1 MNAPNELS
9 FLPDDYLAKK
19 ANRRTNVICGI
30 LFGLVMAGV
39 GGTFSLME
47 REVRKAEVENIAV
60 NQKFSEAARP
70 IAQFQQLQEKERTMS
85 HQAELAASLLEK
97 VPRSVILA
105 DITNALPT
113 GVSLTGFALE
123 SKKRSAP
130 TAPAAPA
137 PGGLSSRPLAGPGSN
152 TQQPQQQVGSGALA
166 YDTAMKVEGLAQTDV
181 QVASFIAKLN
191 ASRYLRE
198 VNLIISETFQKNP
211 NDPVLRQFKIE
222 MILNPD
228 ADASVPSNTNTAAV
242 EVKQ

>member
-19 ANRRTNVICGI
+19 ASRRTNVICGI

-105 DITNALPT
+105 DITNSLPT
-113 GVSLTGFALE
+113 GVSLTGFTLE

-130 TAPAAPA
+130 AAPA
-137 PGGLSSRPLAGPGSN
+137 GPPPGGLSSRPLAGPGATPANTKDQSN
-152 TQQPQQQVGSGALA
+152 GALV
-166 YDTAMKVEGLAQTDV
+166 YDTSMKVEGLAQTDV

-191 ASRYLRE
+191 ASRYFRD

-228 ADASVPSNTNTAAV
+228 ADASVPSNTAAV
-242 EVKQ
+242 EVK

>member
-30 LFGLVMAGV
+30 LFGLVMVGI

-105 DITNALPT
+105 DVTNSLPT
-113 GVSLTGFALE
+113 GVSLTDFTLE
-123 SKKRSAP
+123 SKKRAAP
-130 TAPAAPA
+130 TPVAVQ
-137 PGGLSSRPLAGPGSN
+137 PGGLSPRPLAGPGSAAA
-152 TQQPQQQVGSGALA
+152 TPAQQQSGALV
-166 YDTAMKVEGLAQTDV
+166 YDTAMKVGGLAQTDV

-191 ASRYLRE
+191 GSRYFRD

-222 MILNPD
+222 MILNPE
-228 ADASVPSNTNTAAV
+228 ADASVPNNTNTAAV
-242 EVKQ
+242 EVK